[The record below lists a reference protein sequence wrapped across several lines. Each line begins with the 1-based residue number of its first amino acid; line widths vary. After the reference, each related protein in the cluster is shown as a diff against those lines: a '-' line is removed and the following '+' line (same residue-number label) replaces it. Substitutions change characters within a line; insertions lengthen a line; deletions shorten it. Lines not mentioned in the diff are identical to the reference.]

1 MTRGSWV
8 SMKFEQRQS
17 GWSQH
22 LPRWPDD
29 GILAYASLLRDSLPA
44 GRENSCQAVEMP
56 SPPENGRDTRTVCCS
71 LGNAELPLSIF
82 HTVDWFYK
90 AI

>member
-22 LPRWPDD
+22 LLRWPDD

-44 GRENSCQAVEMP
+44 G
-56 SPPENGRDTRTVCCS
+56 
-71 LGNAELPLSIF
+71 
-82 HTVDWFYK
+82 
-90 AI
+90 